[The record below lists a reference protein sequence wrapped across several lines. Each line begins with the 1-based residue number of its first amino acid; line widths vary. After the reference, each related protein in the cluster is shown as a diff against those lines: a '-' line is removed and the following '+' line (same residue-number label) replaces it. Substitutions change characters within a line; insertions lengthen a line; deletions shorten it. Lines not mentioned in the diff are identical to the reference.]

1 MTTLKTLSYRDSWRL
16 LTKND
21 FTAAFNSNNLSSL
34 THIDFHGCIN
44 FDDEGLV
51 SLAQVCQDLREL
63 DVGNCKNITDKEM
76 LFIMSKCKQL
86 HTLKRLNFK
95 TFLDVGYCK
104 NITDDGIL
112 FMMSKCKQLNT
123 LRCW

>member
-21 FTAAFNSNNLSSL
+21 FKAAFNSNNLSSL
-34 THIDFHGCIN
+34 THINFQGCIN

-63 DVGNCKNITDKEM
+63 DVGSILFGTILDVRYRKNI
-76 LFIMSKCKQL
+76 S
-86 HTLKRLNFK
+86 
-95 TFLDVGYCK
+95 
-104 NITDDGIL
+104 DDGIL